1 MSKGFVKVLTEKS
14 GTSPRGKAWTR
25 YSFKTE
31 GEDGNES
38 DWITFGFN
46 RPPFKKGDFIEYDYT
61 TDDRGYKQVTE
72 GTGKV
77 IANPPKQAAAQ
88 PSRTVAQ
95 ALPVDSY
102 AAPSGVDRQTAITL
116 QHSQEMAI
124 RTVGL
129 LLANDALPMSGA
141 KTKAGEAKRFE
152 EIVASI
158 DKFTVKFHNDVATAR
173 LLASVAD
180 MGIISLK
187 PDAPLPAAGG
197 EQSTGEY

>member
-1 MSKGFVKVLTEKS
+1 MKGFVKTLNSKDGIHKGRKWV
-14 GTSPRGKAWTR
+14 R
-25 YSFKTE
+25 YSFITE
-31 GEDGNES
+31 DEQGNES
-38 DWITFGFN
+38 GWVTYGFEK
-46 RPPFKKGDFIEYDYT
+46 PPFVKGDFIEYDFT

-72 GTGKV
+72 GTGRV
-77 IANPPKQAAAQ
+77 VANAPKPAAAK
-88 PSRTVAQ
+88 PSASVSGTTTDSPGNTQ
-95 ALPVDSY
+95 AT
-102 AAPSGVDRQTAITL
+102 GVDRQTAITL

-124 RTVGL
+124 STVAL

-173 LLASVAD
+173 LLSAVAD
-180 MGIISLK
+180 MGIVSTA

-197 EQSTGEY
+197 SASTGEY

>member
-25 YSFKTE
+25 YSFKVE

-46 RPPFKKGDFIEYDYT
+46 RPPFKKGDFIEFDFT

-72 GTGKV
+72 GTGRV
-77 IANPPKQAAAQ
+77 IKDPPKQAAAQ
-88 PSRTVAQ
+88 PSRSVAQ
-95 ALPVDSY
+95 PVSAD
-102 AAPSGVDRQTAITL
+102 AAVSTGGVDRQTAITL

-124 RTVGL
+124 STVAL
-129 LLANDALPMSGA
+129 LLANDALPVTGA
-141 KTKAGEAKRFE
+141 KGKSAEAKRFE

-158 DKFTVKFHNDVATAR
+158 DKLTVKFHNDVATGR
-173 LLASVAD
+173 LLTAVAD
-180 MGIISLK
+180 MGVISIK
-187 PDAPLPAAGG
+187 PDAPLPA
-197 EQSTGEY
+197 ESTTTIAGEY